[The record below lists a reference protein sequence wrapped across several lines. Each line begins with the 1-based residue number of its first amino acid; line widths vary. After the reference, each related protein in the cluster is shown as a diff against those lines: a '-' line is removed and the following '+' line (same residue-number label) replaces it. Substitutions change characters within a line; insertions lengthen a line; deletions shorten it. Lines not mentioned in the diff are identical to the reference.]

1 MADFITSGIG
11 NMDLVCNVHDGCD
24 LLPIYCADCN
34 CPLCS
39 DCLTHDHVG
48 HKFRKVSEVVKTELQ
63 QLEESLSCENSI
75 LRLSK
80 LLSDAQR
87 RQKKLLEHRENLL
100 RNVVDRENEVIESV
114 KLWREQMTE
123 KILYRADRQQKSLDK
138 DIAVMSAL
146 LQCKEK
152 GLYMGIECEGIKIF
166 LLNNGLRN
174 LIIDKNARR
183 SDVQNKGNLDFRIG
197 SGSDNLFDLF
207 GKLIDE
213 TEEMS
218 SDTYH
223 EEEGE
228 NGEEEEHGD
237 EIFYDSLD
245 LKMSMQFQF
254 RSDSVTNIVP
264 LENSKTLFF
273 DERNSLYM
281 RCKEKGFKSSF
292 DFIKRASN
300 YADSILW

>member
-1 MADFITSGIG
+1 MADFIMSGIG

-138 DIAVMSAL
+138 NIALMSAL

-152 GLYMGIECEGIKIF
+152 GLYMGIECEV
-166 LLNNGLRN
+166 
-174 LIIDKNARR
+174 
-183 SDVQNKGNLDFRIG
+183 S
-197 SGSDNLFDLF
+197 
-207 GKLIDE
+207 
-213 TEEMS
+213 
-218 SDTYH
+218 
-223 EEEGE
+223 
-228 NGEEEEHGD
+228 
-237 EIFYDSLD
+237 
-245 LKMSMQFQF
+245 
-254 RSDSVTNIVP
+254 
-264 LENSKTLFF
+264 
-273 DERNSLYM
+273 
-281 RCKEKGFKSSF
+281 KSS
-292 DFIKRASN
+292 
-300 YADSILW
+300 Y